1 MTEVPILLPL
11 VSAAVT
17 EYDAVVY
24 DLDGTLVDLDVDW
37 NAVAVDVRAVYDN
50 ANVEPPSDGLW
61 DMLEAADEV
70 GLAAEV
76 ESAIATHEHDGART
90 SRRLVRA
97 DELLERSPPAGVC
110 SLNCERACRI
120 ALEEHAL
127 TMAVDAVVG
136 RDTVATWKPDPE
148 PLLATVRELEA
159 EPERALFVG
168 DSARDRRTAE
178 RAGTDFEYVGDGPSG
193 V

>member
-1 MTEVPILLPL
+1 M
-11 VSAAVT
+11 T

-37 NAVAVDVRAVYDN
+37 NAVAIDVRAVYDD

-61 DMLEAADEV
+61 DMLEAAADV

-76 ESAIATHEHDGART
+76 EAAIATHEHDGART
-90 SRRLVRA
+90 SDRLARA
-97 DELLERSPPAGVC
+97 DELLERSLPAGVC

-127 TMAVDAVVG
+127 TAAVGPVVG
-136 RDTVATWKPDPE
+136 RDTVGTWKPDPE
-148 PLLATVRELEA
+148 PLLATIRALEVD
-159 EPERALFVG
+159 PERALFIG
-168 DSARDRRTAE
+168 DSARDQRTAE
-178 RAGTDFEYVGDGPSG
+178 RAGVDFEYVGDGPSG

>member
-1 MTEVPILLPL
+1 M
-11 VSAAVT
+11 T

-37 NAVAVDVRAVYDN
+37 NAVAVDVSAVYER
-50 ANVEPPSDGLW
+50 ANVEPPGDGLW
-61 DMLEAADEV
+61 EMLETASDV

-76 ESAIATHEHDGART
+76 ESAIAAHEHRGART
-90 SRRLVRA
+90 STRLTHA
-97 DELLERSPPAGVC
+97 DELLERSLPAGVC

-127 TMAVDAVVG
+127 APAVAAVVG
-136 RDTVATWKPDPE
+136 RDTVGTWKPDPE
-148 PLLATVRELEA
+148 PLLATVRRLGV
-159 EPERALFVG
+159 EPEGALFIG
-168 DSARDRRTAE
+168 DSARDRQTAQ
-178 RAGTDFEYVGDGPSG
+178 RAGVDFEFVGDGPSG

>member
-1 MTEVPILLPL
+1 M
-11 VSAAVT
+11 T

-37 NAVAVDVRAVYDN
+37 NAVAVDVREVYDS

-61 DMLEAADEV
+61 DMLEAADDV

-76 ESAIATHEHDGART
+76 ESAIAAHEYDGART
-90 SRRLVRA
+90 SSRLAHA
-97 DELLERSPPAGVC
+97 DELLEQSLPAGVC
-110 SLNCERACRI
+110 SLNCEQACRI

-127 TMAVDAVVG
+127 ATVVDAIVG
-136 RDTVATWKPDPE
+136 RDTVATRKPDPE
-148 PLLATVRELEA
+148 PLLATVRELGA
-159 EPERALFVG
+159 EPERALFIG
-168 DSARDRRTAE
+168 DSARDQQAAE
-178 RAGTDFEYVGDGPSG
+178 RAGIDFEYVGEGPSG